1 MPPKFE
7 IGHGMHQWFSTNNPW
22 QVTSCSSIHAKVFH
36 HGDTAQRQTHGVP
49 TKLRQDLRAD
59 HWTRRPAD
67 CFEKMCRNEGY
78 WLFQWIQNPPNYA
91 LVTAHGLGWYMSN
104 RNIQREYCIAISSCM
119 VHGYGSKPTG
129 ALVFTPKLLLVMP
142 CYIYVTYP
150 SSWSISPWS
159 CILKVPSGK
168 LTKNYIWKITIMGK
182 LHYFYGHFQ

>member
-1 MPPKFE
+1 
-7 IGHGMHQWFSTNNPW
+7 
-22 QVTSCSSIHAKVFH
+22 
-36 HGDTAQRQTHGVP
+36 
-49 TKLRQDLRAD
+49 
-59 HWTRRPAD
+59 
-67 CFEKMCRNEGY
+67 MCRNEGY

-182 LHYFYGHFQ
+182 LTISMAIFNSYVSHYQRVMVKSKSVWPIPTDSTNVSAKGLPSRSGALGSHLDLEATGEI